1 MSVSTCTDSCVRSRG
16 LPVAGE
22 VGIVQRLERAGPLN
36 WLLLGIATWAL
47 LLWLAAV
54 SGMGGT
60 LRETPVL
67 AADPLPPPT
76 PAQPARIGPLAQYAE
91 AAARPLFT
99 RDRRP
104 RSFIA
109 TNPEGEAGPAQAQTL
124 DFILTGV
131 LISPQVQLAT
141 LQPTGG
147 GESQRV
153 RVGRS
158 PEGAAGWQLLS
169 LEPRRATFAG
179 NGTQLV
185 LDLRT
190 YGQAGRAEAPR
201 APEAGMAADTNAP
214 AAPPVP
220 VTAANATATAT
231 GNPVPSLPAQSS
243 ESAPP
248 QTDQARI
255 EAIRQRI
262 EARRAQQRAASQTSG
277 APAPPKP

>member
-1 MSVSTCTDSCVRSRG
+1 VTGERS
-16 LPVAGE
+16 L
-22 VGIVQRLERAGPLN
+22 VQSLERAGTKT
-36 WLLLGIATWAL
+36 WLLLAAATWAM
-47 LLWLAAV
+47 LLWLAAL
-54 SGMGGT
+54 SGMGSH
-60 LRETPVL
+60 LRATPVL

-91 AAARPLFT
+91 AASRPLFT
-99 RDRRP
+99 LDRRP

-109 TNPEGEAGPAQAQTL
+109 TSPEGAEDGAAQAQSL
-124 DFILTGV
+124 EFILTGV
-131 LISPQVQLAT
+131 LISPQVQLAI

-169 LEPRRATFAG
+169 LEPRRAIFAG
-179 NGTQLV
+179 GGSQLT

-190 YGQAGRAEAPR
+190 YGDAGKPEAQR
-201 APEAGMAADTNAP
+201 TPEAGMVAAAVADANA
-214 AAPPVP
+214 
-220 VTAANATATAT
+220 AANAASTVA
-231 GNPVPSLPAQSS
+231 PPAPGA
-243 ESAPP
+243 APP

-262 EARRAQQRAASQTSG
+262 EARRAQQRSAGQSSG
-277 APAPPKP
+277 STTPQKP